1 MTLVLLALVAAA
13 ATAWV
18 LQPLFRPEAP
28 APGLR
33 VDPTVLRL
41 QERRE
46 QLVLA
51 LAELDFERDAG
62 KLAEDEHRELRGRL
76 LLEAAEVT
84 RALDDRGGSAPEG
97 GGPPGSREG
106 EAA

>member
-1 MTLVLLALVAAA
+1 MTLVLLALLAAA

-33 VDPTVLRL
+33 VDPAVLRL

-62 KLAEDEHRELRGRL
+62 KLAENEHRELRGRL
-76 LLEAAEVT
+76 LLETAEVT
-84 RALDDRGGSAPEG
+84 RALDEYGGSAPEG
-97 GGPPGSREG
+97 SGPPGSREG
-106 EAA
+106 EGA

>member
-1 MTLVLLALVAAA
+1 MTLVLLALLAAA

-51 LAELDFERDAG
+51 LADLDFERDAG
-62 KLAEDEHRELRGRL
+62 KLAEDEHRELRGRV

-84 RALDDRGGSAPEG
+84 RALDEHGGSAPEG
-97 GGPPGSREG
+97 SGPPGSRKG